1 MNRERCKSGQE
12 RSEVVGMDRSSQR
25 MTFEQTLEGDKE
37 VFYADTYVKS
47 IPGVEKNMCMH
58 LTSLQIIE
66 KASAAGAEWVREKRR
81 RCAQTSKR
89 EAAVIKNILNS

>member
-12 RSEVVGMDRSSQR
+12 RSEVVGMDRCSQR
-25 MTFEQTLEGDKE
+25 MTFEQILEGDKE

-58 LTSLQIIE
+58 LTFLQIM
-66 KASAAGAEWVREKRR
+66 ASAAGAE
-81 RCAQTSKR
+81 
-89 EAAVIKNILNS
+89 

>member
-1 MNRERCKSGQE
+1 
-12 RSEVVGMDRSSQR
+12 

-58 LTSLQIIE
+58 LTFLQIIE
-66 KASAAGAEWVREKRR
+66 KASMAGTE
-81 RCAQTSKR
+81 
-89 EAAVIKNILNS
+89 

>member
-47 IPGVEKNMCMH
+47 IPGVEKKYVYAPDIFADHREGQCSWSRMSEGEKKEMC
-58 LTSLQIIE
+58 SDQ
-66 KASAAGAEWVREKRR
+66 
-81 RCAQTSKR
+81 
-89 EAAVIKNILNS
+89 